1 MTDVSDKTLKRIQGL
16 LAKAQATNFEAEAD
30 TYMAAALRL
39 MAKYGIEMAHL
50 ADSGQ
55 VADEVTT
62 WEILIGTS
70 YGVDRRALLVN
81 IARAK
86 RCRPVYVQLPH
97 GYRVTI
103 VGHASDL
110 EQVKL
115 LNASLQLQMGKGART
130 ARDGSGKSSTAFK
143 KGWMLGF
150 YTRVYERMLEAERAA
165 TCEPRPADATTSSG
179 RSTELV
185 LASREQAVQAAFD
198 KRYPKLGKAPKR
210 TLTNASGYSAGR
222 AAGDQADIGGSN
234 RVSATASA
242 GALR

>member
-1 MTDVSDKTLKRIQGL
+1 MTDVSDKMLKRIQGL

-30 TYMAAALRL
+30 TYMAAALKL
-39 MAKYGIEMAHL
+39 MAKYGVEMAHL

-62 WEILIGTS
+62 FEVLIGTS

-86 RCRPVYVQLPH
+86 RCRPVYRQMPN
-97 GYRVTI
+97 GYLVTI

-130 ARDGSGKSSTAFK
+130 ARDADGKSSTAFK
-143 KGWMLGF
+143 KSWMLGF
-150 YTRVYERMLEAERAA
+150 SSRVYERMMAAEREA
-165 TCEPRPADATTSSG
+165 TSEQHPADTAQATG

-185 LASREQAVQAAFD
+185 LASREQAVEAHFGNLF
-198 KRYPKLGKAPKR
+198 PKLGKAPKR
-210 TLTNASGYSAGR
+210 KLHNHEGYGAGR
-222 AAGDQADIGGSN
+222 EAGDKADIGGNN
-234 RVSATASA
+234 RV
-242 GALR
+242 GAAAQGSLR

>member
-1 MTDVSDKTLKRIQGL
+1 MTDVPDKMLKRIQGL

-30 TYMAAALRL
+30 TYMAAALKL
-39 MAKYGIEMAHL
+39 MAKYGVEMAHL

-62 WEILIGTS
+62 FEVLIGTS

-86 RCRPVYVQLPH
+86 RCRPVYRQMPN
-97 GYRVTI
+97 GYLVTI

-130 ARDGSGKSSTAFK
+130 ARDSSGKSSTGFR

-150 YTRVYERMLEAERAA
+150 YTRVYERMMDAERAA
-165 TCEPRPADATTSSG
+165 TSEPRPADTASATG

-185 LASREQAVQAAFD
+185 LASREQAVQASFE

-222 AAGDQADIGGSN
+222 AAGDPGRHRRQ
-234 RVSATASA
+234 
-242 GALR
+242 

>member
-1 MTDVSDKTLKRIQGL
+1 MDVSNKTLKRIQGL

-30 TYMAAALRL
+30 TYMAAALKL
-39 MAKYGIEMAHL
+39 MAKYGVEMAHL

-62 WEILIGTS
+62 FEILIGTS

-81 IARAK
+81 IALAK
-86 RCRPVYVQLPH
+86 RCRSVYMQMPN

-130 ARDGSGKSSTAFK
+130 ARDSKGKSSTAFK

-150 YTRVYERMLEAERAA
+150 SSRVYERILEAERAA
-165 TCEPRPADATTSSG
+165 TREPRPADTTSTTG

-185 LASREQAVQAAFD
+185 LASREQAVQTAFE

-234 RVSATASA
+234 RVSAT
-242 GALR
+242 GAQGSRR